1 MIELNDKVKQALNN
15 INFVKRYEE
24 LSNEYSD
31 IKTPMKLRLELVDIE
46 EVIDTIKDLGYEAN
60 FIKKE
65 KYFHIQDTIV
75 KEYTFSCNIILF
87 GGTVDIVWIVKKN
100 EDLILGS
107 PWGTYAKRLISPQY
121 KIKKPIFGTYD
132 DLEKILQI
140 SFVMFEE
147 FKETL
152 LTL

>member
-1 MIELNDKVKQALNN
+1 MIELNDKVKQALNI

-24 LSNEYSD
+24 LSNKYND
-31 IKTPMKLRLELVDIE
+31 IKTPMKLRLELIDIE
-46 EVIDTIKDLGYEAN
+46 EVIDTIKDLGYKAN

-65 KYFHIQDTIV
+65 KYFHIEDTIV
-75 KEYTFSCNIILF
+75 NEYTFSCNIILF
-87 GGTVDIVWIVKKN
+87 GGTVDLVWIVKRN
-100 EDLILGS
+100 ENLLLGS
-107 PWGTYAKRLISPQY
+107 PWGTYAKKLINPQY

-132 DLEKILQI
+132 DLENILQI

-152 LTL
+152 LKL